1 MANVLVI
8 SETPQR
14 VIIRDEAATRTV
26 KVVAQG
32 PQGPAGSVNPMMF
45 TLRDQAQASADSAAI
60 DASTAQSSSASAFAS
75 ANAAGASA
83 ASVSASELAAEGSAV
98 QAAASASQAG
108 ASAASVAASAT
119 SAQASAT
126 SAANS
131 ATSAQ
136 ASADAVIDK
145 ANIADA
151 AAASATDSAAM
162 AATKATEA
170 ATSATNAA
178 SSATSASTS
187 ATTATTKA
195 AQASTSATLAQD
207 WAIKTVDPVSGAEYS
222 SKYHAQAA
230 SASAGS
236 ASSSAN
242 SAAASATTAG
252 TKAGEASASAASALD
267 SEDVASVA
275 AQFAVNA
282 QSSAQTSAN
291 AALASKNAAA
301 TSATSASD
309 SATAASNSAT
319 AAAGSA
325 TSAGN
330 SATGA
335 SSSAVAAAGSA
346 ATATTK
352 ASEASTSAT
361 NAAASATAAATSA
374 TNTANALVGERSAV
388 ATLTNKTI
396 TNPVIDSG
404 AANGVAYLNGSKVL
418 TAGDGLTF
426 DGANVNAPTYHA
438 TQGAPGFI
446 IDNQVTGAARSQYVN
461 SGGNLYLGL
470 DNSAGGLGGPYTAN
484 YWHTGN
490 YAHVWGTGNVE
501 RMRLDASGNLGIGT
515 SSPYWKLSVSDGV
528 TQGGIAPSAG
538 TLYFGTRSS
547 SPIVF
552 RTNDEDK
559 MVLDI
564 PGNLGLGVVPSVW
577 LSHFKAIDVG
587 SGAAYAGTDTTAR
600 VFGNSYCDTGFTY
613 RYKVAGSASYY
624 YCGDGIHQ
632 WSAAP
637 SGAAGSPISFTQ
649 AMTLDAS
656 GKLLVGRTAAPIGSI
671 ALVEA
676 EGRYG
681 SVRAGWSAWNF
692 GVVNGNTDAFTIDS
706 VSSGIPVERM
716 RIDSGGHLIIGPTGE
731 LDRINSVFLHPIG
744 GQGQTPVRIAG
755 FGVSG
760 TANTSYNGQF
770 RWLTSNGYNSVFKE
784 GYRLLLRS
792 SDEVSGESADLFSI
806 SGSGSLTVGNGGY
819 NNLARLVVKRDAAS
833 MGVFDSASIV
843 LSNRSQDING
853 GIMGGIFA
861 DTYRDVADPH
871 YVAGI
876 WFTRK
881 ATSGN
886 LSSASEIVFGAQSNN
901 APGEMPFERMRLN
914 EAGQLMIGV
923 GTPQGVITTYGGS
936 ITATN
941 AGSAD
946 TGIAVV
952 NDGAT
957 YIGIGLNTSGAT
969 NAFGVPNGSGY
980 FGSSSAYPLVFCS
993 GGVEHARINSNGD
1006 LRIGVGAGALNGS
1019 PRVMIGKAG
1028 GINSPIFGW
1037 SDLANNSGY
1046 GYIIPGGAAIGA
1058 DGHLA
1063 FGSGAIGLGG
1073 FTEYARLDTSGNLL
1087 VGTTFASDVPL
1098 QGVQLINLSSV
1109 GRVAIGHASGSVS
1122 GELYANFAYSG
1133 TAIGSITQ
1141 NGTTA
1146 VAYNTSSDYR
1156 LKNIT
1161 GPITTSGAYIDSLNP
1176 VEGSWKADGSTF
1188 VGLIAHEVQEASRT
1202 QVATG
1207 VKDGEEMQAMDYSA
1221 SELIANMIA
1230 ELKSLRARVAALEN
1244 N

>member
-1 MANVLVI
+1 MANVIVI

-75 ANAAGASA
+75 ANAAAGSA
-83 ASVSASELAAEGSAV
+83 ASVLASQQAAETSAT
-98 QAAASASQAG
+98 QASTSASQA
-108 ASAASVAASAT
+108 AASAT
-119 SAQASAT
+119 SAGTSATNAQTSAT
-126 SAANS
+126 SAASS

-136 ASADAVIDK
+136 TSANAVIDK

-151 AAASATDSAAM
+151 AAASATDSAAT
-162 AATKATEA
+162 ATTKATEA

-195 AQASTSATLAQD
+195 TQASTSATLAQD

-242 SAAASATTAG
+242 AAAASATTAG

-267 SEDVASVA
+267 SEGAASVA
-275 AQFAVNA
+275 VQFAANA
-282 QSSAQTSAN
+282 RSAAQTSAN

-301 TSATSASD
+301 TSATSASN

-361 NAAASATAAATSA
+361 NAATSATAAAASA

-396 TNPVIDSG
+396 TSPVIDSG
-404 AANGVAYLNGSKVL
+404 AANGVAYLNAGKVL
-418 TAGDGLTF
+418 TSGSALTF
-426 DGANVNAPTYHA
+426 DGTTQALGAGSGYGIYRVSGQLGAYLETYNSA
-438 TQGAPGFI
+438 GTRLGSFG
-446 IDNQVTGAARSQYVN
+446 SE
-461 SGGNLYLGL
+461 SGGDLYLGTRI
-470 DNSAGGLGGPYTAN
+470 NTPIIFIQNN
-484 YWHTGN
+484 Y
-490 YAHVWGTGNVE
+490 E
-501 RMRLDASGNLGIGT
+501 RMRLDAN
-515 SSPYWKLSVSDGV
+515 
-528 TQGGIAPSAG
+528 
-538 TLYFGTRSS
+538 
-547 SPIVF
+547 
-552 RTNDEDK
+552 
-559 MVLDI
+559 
-564 PGNLGLGVVPSVW
+564 GNLGLGVVPSAW
-577 LSHFKAIDVG
+577 LETWKAIQVG
-587 SGAAYAGTDTTAR
+587 ASGALSSRSD
-600 VFGNSYCDTGFTY
+600 VFGTLLSQNAFISPAGNFSYIGN
-613 RYKVAGSASYY
+613 AAASSYTLI
-624 YCGDGIHQ
+624 GAEHRWGV
-632 WSAAP
+632 AP
-637 SGAAGSPISFTQ
+637 SGTAGQPISFTQ

-656 GKLLVGRTAAPIGSI
+656 GNLIVG
-671 ALVEA
+671 AL
-676 EGRYG
+676 
-681 SVRAGWSAWNF
+681 
-692 GVVNGNTDAFTIDS
+692 
-706 VSSGIPVERM
+706 
-716 RIDSGGHLIIGPTGE
+716 GE
-731 LDRINSVFLHPIG
+731 LDRQTSGFLSPIG
-744 GQGQTPVRIAG
+744 QQGQTPVRVVN
-755 FGVSG
+755 FGVPG
-760 TANTSYNGQF
+760 TSNVSYNGQF
-770 RWLTSNGYNSVFKE
+770 RWLTSTGHGSSVKE
-784 GYRLLLRS
+784 GYRLLLRA
-792 SDEVSGESADLFSI
+792 SDELSGESVDLFSI
-806 SGSGSLTVGNGGY
+806 SGGGSLTVGNGGY
-819 NNLARLVVKRDAAS
+819 NDPARLVVKRDAAS
-833 MGVFDSASIV
+833 TGVFDSASIV

-871 YVAGI
+871 YTAGI
-876 WFTRK
+876 WFTRN
-881 ATSGN
+881 AASGN
-886 LSSASEIVFGAQSNN
+886 LSSTSDIVFGANGSNT
-901 APGEMPFERMRLN
+901 PGAIPLERMRLN
-914 EAGQLMIGV
+914 DAGQLMIGAS
-923 GTPQGVITTYGGS
+923 TPQGAITTRGGS

-941 AGSAD
+941 VGAAD
-946 TGIAVV
+946 TSIAVV

-969 NAFGVPNGSGY
+969 NVFGAPNGSGY

-993 GGVEHARINSNGD
+993 GGAEHARINSDGD
-1006 LRIGVGAGALNGS
+1006 LRIGGYPGIALNGS

-1028 GINSPIFGW
+1028 GVNTPIFGW
-1037 SDLANNSGY
+1037 TDLVNNSGY

-1063 FGSGAIGLGG
+1063 FGSGAGGLGG

-1098 QGVQLINLSSV
+1098 RGVQLLNLSSV

-1133 TAIGSITQ
+1133 TSIGSITQ

-1161 GPITTSGAYIDSLNP
+1161 GPVTTSGAYIDSLNP